1 MRQSYKLNRLDS
13 SADKKT
19 FIVLA
24 AIILAAV
31 ALRAYSFAGFIGLDD
46 AEYADLAD
54 RVLKGVF
61 PFGMYEGAAV
71 FPQRVGVII
80 PAAVIFRLFGVSE
93 LTMVIYPLVISVL
106 SVAVAYVAA
115 SHFFG
120 QRAGLIAACVWA
132 GLPVEIG
139 NATKLLPDLPSAFYA
154 SLGVMGVLLI
164 SASDEQR
171 KTVVFLWGLLAGA
184 SFGISW
190 LCKESITYL
199 APFCLFLSIYT
210 IGKDPGKN
218 TALWA
223 GVAAASLGILFAEML
238 AYRRFTGDWLFRF
251 HQVEINYQQFK
262 NGFFTEGSR
271 LGWDPG
277 SSYAANLFKRLL
289 VTGPKAIFINS
300 QFLYTPLAGLAASAY
315 AWLRRDRA
323 FLIPAIWFFTL
334 AFMFNFSSSSTS
346 TYIPLALFNRYL
358 YPICLPAVVLSAGL
372 VERVFFDGIRQ
383 RGSRTTAFDSVM
395 KAFVAAALLFAAYTA
410 FLGVRYS
417 RSHEVW
423 APYAKAAGAIVKPTD
438 RVYTDILT
446 MRGLKFFWKY
456 PFAID
461 ASDFDGMDSSK
472 GIEPGSFVLINPR
485 AVDWLELNA
494 GMIYHYRL
502 GYNKPYFYQDI
513 PASWKTVWKDGK
525 AVLYRVE

>member
-1 MRQSYKLNRLDS
+1 MRYP
-13 SADKKT
+13 DKQGHFGPSGDKT
-19 FIVLA
+19 TLIALA
-24 AIILAAV
+24 AIILIAA

-115 SHFFG
+115 SQFFG
-120 QRAGLIAACVWA
+120 QRAGLIAAFIWA
-132 GLPVEIG
+132 LLPVEMS

-154 SLGVMGVLLI
+154 SLGVLGVLLI
-164 SASDEQR
+164 SGSGEKR
-171 KTVVFLWGLLAGA
+171 KAVIFLWGLLAGA

-199 APFCLFLSIYT
+199 APFCLFLLIYT
-210 IGKDPGKN
+210 IRKDPGKN

-223 GVAAASLGILFAEML
+223 GVAAASIGILFTEML
-238 AYRRFTGDWLFRF
+238 AYRHFTGDWLFRF

-271 LGWDPG
+271 FGWDPG
-277 SSYAANLFKRLL
+277 SGYAANLAKRLL

-300 QFLYTPLAGLAASAY
+300 QFLYTPLIGLAASAY
-315 AWLRRDRA
+315 AWLRKDRA
-323 FLIPAIWFFTL
+323 FLIPAIWLFTL

-358 YPICLPAVVLSAGL
+358 YPICLPAVALSAGL
-372 VERVFFDGIRQ
+372 VERVFFDGFRE
-383 RGSRTTAFDSVM
+383 RGSSTIGSNPLL
-395 KAFVAAALLFAAYTA
+395 KAFAAAALLYIAYTA

-423 APYAKAAGAIVKPTD
+423 ASYAKTAGAILKPTD
-438 RVYTDILT
+438 RVYTDILSI
-446 MRGLKFFWKY
+446 RGLKFFWKY
-456 PFAID
+456 PGAMN
-461 ASDFDGMDSSK
+461 ASDFDGMDGSRA
-472 GIEPGSFVLINPR
+472 IEPGSFVLINPR

-494 GMIYHYRL
+494 GMIYHYRQ

-513 PASWKTVWKDGK
+513 PASWKPVWKEGK